1 MERINSSGITAPPG
15 TDFDPAVITAN
26 CQSEPGVQAYFAD
39 PEDLIPDATPV
50 LGYVDDAIMIDLVAA
65 GVPSVDSLEG
75 DLPDEDLVVKTVV
88 DRDAAP
94 SDWGSD
100 WR

>member
-1 MERINSSGITAPPG
+1 MRCAM
-15 TDFDPAVITAN
+15 V
-26 CQSEPGVQAYFAD
+26 
-39 PEDLIPDATPV
+39 
-50 LGYVDDAIMIDLVAA
+50 DLVAA

-75 DLPDEDLVVKTVV
+75 DLPGEDLVVKTVV